1 MKSDSSLTF
10 NQARDLALI
19 DIIVYQHLIGKLI
32 YLPYEIRSDIAFM
45 VGQLSYYNSD
55 PQTGHIYITKQTLQ
69 YLKKTRTLGI
79 I

>member
-55 PQTGHIYITKQTLQ
+55 PQTSHIYITKQTLQ